1 MKTRNRTPE
10 ILAPAGSME
19 SLRAAVRA
27 GADAVYLGAER
38 FSARDNAKNF
48 DREQLRQAVEYC
60 HLAGVAVHLAVN
72 TLLFEE
78 ELPQALDL
86 IRYACTLPVDAVIV
100 QDWGLFRLLRQAAP
114 DLPLHA
120 STQMSVQSPAG
131 AKILEEAGAARV
143 VLARELSLPE
153 IREIADRTDAEI
165 EHFVHGAL
173 CMCVSGQCYFSA
185 MLGGRSGNRGLCA
198 QTCRLPFQSV
208 GGTGYDL
215 SLKDL
220 SMITRLEELRE
231 AGVDSCKIEGR
242 MKRPEYVAAAAR
254 ACRYA
259 ADGETVPPELLRNL
273 EAVFSRSGFTTGY
286 PDGNRGREMFGTR
299 TYEDVTG
306 ATGEVFSSLQ
316 QLYHKEMPRVPLS
329 MEFTA
334 KVGEPSVL
342 AVSDGD
348 RSVTVQGAV
357 TELAQ
362 HRPMDPRR
370 CEEQLRKTGGTVF
383 FVKDY
388 HGDADP
394 KGSLPISALN
404 ALRRGALEALG
415 EKRSRHPEIAFTV
428 MKEETTL
435 HIAGE
440 RTVRAVFSRVD
451 SADRIPDSAK
461 TCAFVFVP
469 LFTSDEVLQTLQ
481 NRGISL
487 GIDVPGGLFG
497 REEMIRERLSQ
508 VRQMGI
514 THGRTGNIGGIPLLK
529 EAGMTIHGGFS
540 LNVTNSSSL
549 YFLTE
554 LGLEDTE
561 LSCEMTMDKSARLGG
576 ELPRGIV
583 AYGHLPLMLTR
594 NCPAANHPDKCKGCV
609 NNGGDRPARVVDRKG
624 VVFPVQCERKGGIRI
639 FNSVPLLWSD
649 KLGEIRNQDF
659 LTLLFTVENP
669 VETDEILTAYQQ
681 GKGLSIPFTRGL
693 YRRGVE

>member
-1 MKTRNRTPE
+1 MKTKDGTLE

-19 SLRAAVRA
+19 SLRAAVRS
-27 GADAVYLGAER
+27 GADAVYLGADR

-60 HLAGVAVHLAVN
+60 HLAGAAVHLAVN

-78 ELPQALDL
+78 ELPHALEL
-86 IRYACTLPVDAVIV
+86 VRYACSLPVDAVIV

-114 DLPLHA
+114 ELPLHA
-120 STQMSVQSPAG
+120 STQMSIQSPAG
-131 AKILEEAGAARV
+131 AKALEEAGAARV

-153 IREIADRTDAEI
+153 IREIADGTNAEI

-198 QTCRLPFQSV
+198 QTCRLPFQSA
-208 GGTGYDL
+208 GGTGHDL

-242 MKRPEYVAAAAR
+242 MKRPEYVAAATAS
-254 ACRYA
+254 CRYA
-259 ADGETVPPELLRNL
+259 ADGETIPTELLQKL

-316 QLYHKEMPRVPLS
+316 QLYHKEMPRVPVS

-334 KVGEPSVL
+334 KVGEPAVL
-342 AVSDGD
+342 TVSDGCS
-348 RSVTVQGAV
+348 SVTARGAV
-357 TELAQ
+357 TEMAQ

-370 CEEQLRKTGGTVF
+370 CEEQLKKTGGTVF
-383 FVKDY
+383 YVKDY
-388 HGDADP
+388 HAEIDP

-404 ALRRGALEALG
+404 ALRRDALELLG
-415 EKRSRHPEIAFTV
+415 EKRRCHAKIAFTTP
-428 MKEETTL
+428 KEETGAHTAGARTL
-435 HIAGE
+435 
-440 RTVRAVFSRVD
+440 RAVFSRVD

-461 TCAFVFVP
+461 DCEHVFVP
-469 LFTSDEVLQTLQ
+469 LFTGDDVLQTLQ
-481 NRGISL
+481 DRGFSL
-487 GIDVPGGLFG
+487 GIDVPRGLFG
-497 REEMIRERLSQ
+497 REELLRERLSQ

-514 THGRTGNIGGIPLLK
+514 THGRTGNIGGVPLLK
-529 EAGMTIHGGFS
+529 EADMTIHGGFT

-549 YFLTE
+549 RFLTE
-554 LGLEDTE
+554 LGAADAE
-561 LSCEMTMDKSARLGG
+561 LSCEMTLEKAARLGG
-576 ELPRGIV
+576 CMKRGIV

-609 NNGGDRPARVVDRKG
+609 NNGGDRPARVVDRRG
-624 VVFPVQCERKGGIRI
+624 VSFPVQCERKGGIQI

-649 KLGEIRNQDF
+649 KQSEIRNQDF
-659 LTLLFTVENP
+659 LTLLFTVENS
-669 VETDEILTAYQQ
+669 VETDEILTAYRQ
-681 GKGLSIPFTRGL
+681 GKHLSIPFTRGL